1 MSLELKPCPFC
12 GGSAGF
18 MSNAV
23 VFQEVWGVSCDGE
36 CGAQID
42 SCAWDKEDA
51 AEIWNQRS
59 DAARQEGARGG
70 KPVAWSRTD
79 TIRDAEGRGIGM
91 DEPETHYGATPPDD
105 DGGAPWYPM
114 YASPAEPSGWRPIES
129 APKDGTTIMGWRA
142 GWGPCECRW
151 EVDFDGDECSFAG
164 WVDLNADDETRPTH
178 WVPLPLPPT
187 SEVRP
192 SPAWLIERGDLAP
205 YPVYLRHTRRGH
217 GWTPDHDEATRFP
230 TKAEAISECCGGNES
245 GPLRVV
251 EHMWVSAPTSEGGE
265 NA

>member
-1 MSLELKPCPFC
+1 MSQEFERYPALASWIERLGNTSGLALGEWMVFV
-12 GGSAGF
+12 GSLNHAL
-18 MSNAV
+18 S
-23 VFQEVWGVSCDGE
+23 E
-36 CGAQID
+36 
-42 SCAWDKEDA
+42 
-51 AEIWNQRS
+51 
-59 DAARQEGARGG
+59 ARQEGARGG
-70 KPVAWSRTD
+70 EPVAWRHAMQLSGRSGKTAWFLTNSPD
-79 TIRDAEGRGIGM
+79 EAQLLREEGV
-91 DEPETHYGATPPDD
+91 DVQPL
-105 DGGAPWYPM
+105 

-251 EHMWVSAPTSEGGE
+251 EHMWVSAPTSEGG
-265 NA
+265 A